1 MIALPRRSVFQQ
13 GRSVTS
19 ELAYGPVL
27 MKLLCTRLFCPG
39 RSVTSRSLRS
49 AGKKAVPGSS
59 SADGD
64 PGVYNCGA
72 QETIL
77 GTLAKDLCLMRNAMN
92 SGFTVNAAPSAE
104 SEAAPPQAKW
114 PYLEL
119 GIVAAIFFYLH
130 LFRFPFLPIWHWGDQ
145 SVFLEHAERMLHGA
159 VLYRDLFQLNLPGT
173 EYLYYLLFLCFGV
186 RLWIAPLIVFVALT
200 ASTLLVY
207 SLSRAVLR
215 GSAALLPV
223 AAFLVICQRSSMDGT
238 HHLYSTLLVFAAV
251 SLVVRARNY
260 LWLCCAGTLLGLA
273 TLFTSS
279 RGVFV
284 AAGVCLF
291 FIWKFRDWGK
301 ALLAVCALLIPLV
314 AVISA
319 ALTYLAT
326 SVAPRAL
333 FESLVVFPVHYF
345 SAGRFN
351 TRAMFFAEL
360 NSALPLRPHSVLLV
374 GLWFAIKAAVPLLFI
389 AFIARRLL
397 FKPIELRGSP
407 SNQALVLYFFAGS
420 FELLAQASSLSQARL
435 NCAAAFAYIL
445 GAAMLHDSGKRRLI
459 GTALAVTCLIGLAEV
474 TAAVIHPVQKLD
486 SPRGSVV
493 FLHGERY
500 EMVAWL
506 FRNAHP
512 GDRLFGDPDL
522 NFALGL
528 ANPAEVQW
536 VENDAFTRPEQVRKL
551 LIALNR
557 YPTRFF
563 IWDDVMDRSGP
574 GDNLQPLRVYL
585 KEHYHLA
592 QHFSGGAEILVDNDL
607 FPR

>member
-1 MIALPRRSVFQQ
+1 
-13 GRSVTS
+13 
-19 ELAYGPVL
+19 
-27 MKLLCTRLFCPG
+27 
-39 RSVTSRSLRS
+39 
-49 AGKKAVPGSS
+49 
-59 SADGD
+59 
-64 PGVYNCGA
+64 
-72 QETIL
+72 
-77 GTLAKDLCLMRNAMN
+77 MRNAMN
-92 SGFTVNAAPSAE
+92 SGDTVNAARSAE
-104 SEAAPPQAKW
+104 SKAVPPQAKW
-114 PYLEL
+114 PYLEV
-119 GIVAAIFFYLH
+119 GIVAAIFFYLQ

-145 SVFLEHAERMLHGA
+145 SVFLEHAERMLHGE

-173 EYLYYLLFLCFGV
+173 EYLYYWLFLCFGV
-186 RLWIAPLIVFVALT
+186 RLWIAPLMVFAALT

-215 GSAALLPV
+215 GWAALVPV
-223 AAFLVICQRSSMDGT
+223 AAFLVICQRSSMDGN

-251 SLVVRARNY
+251 SLVVRARKT
-260 LWLCCAGTLLGLA
+260 LWLCGAGALLGLA

-301 ALLAVCALLIPLV
+301 ALRAVCALLIPLV

-319 ALTYLAT
+319 ALAYLAT
-326 SVAPRAL
+326 TVAPRAL
-333 FESLVVFPVHYF
+333 FESLAIFPMHYF

-374 GLWFAIKAAVPLLFI
+374 GLWFAMKAAVPLMFM
-389 AFIARRLL
+389 AFIARRHF
-397 FKPIELRGSP
+397 FKPIELRGSG

-420 FELLAQASSLSQARL
+420 FELLAQASSMSLSRM

-445 GAAMLHDSGKRRLI
+445 GAAMLHDSGKRRWI
-459 GTALAVTCLIGLAEV
+459 GAALAVTGLIGLAEV
-474 TAAVIHPVQKLD
+474 TAAVIHPTQKLD
-486 SPRGSVV
+486 SPRGSVA
-493 FLHGERY
+493 FLHGERF

-522 NFALGL
+522 NFVLGL

-536 VENDAFTRPEQVRKL
+536 VENDAFTRPEQVRNL
-551 LIALNR
+551 LIALHR

-563 IWDDVMDRSGP
+563 IWDDAMDGSGP

-585 KEHYHLA
+585 KEHDHLA
-592 QHFSGGAEILVDNDL
+592 QHFGGGAEILVDNDL
-607 FPR
+607 FPK

>member
-1 MIALPRRSVFQQ
+1 MQ
-13 GRSVTS
+13 
-19 ELAYGPVL
+19 
-27 MKLLCTRLFCPG
+27 
-39 RSVTSRSLRS
+39 
-49 AGKKAVPGSS
+49 
-59 SADGD
+59 
-64 PGVYNCGA
+64 
-72 QETIL
+72 
-77 GTLAKDLCLMRNAMN
+77 NAMN
-92 SGFTVNAAPSAE
+92 SGCTINAAASAA
-104 SEAAPPQAKW
+104 SEAPPPQAKW
-114 PYLEL
+114 PYLEV

-130 LFRFPFLPIWHWGDQ
+130 LYRFPFLPIWHWGDQ
-145 SVFLEHAERMLHGA
+145 SVFLDHAERMLDGA

-173 EYLYYLLFLCFGV
+173 EYLYYWLFLCFGV

-207 SLSRAVLR
+207 SLARAVLR
-215 GSAALLPV
+215 GWAALLPV
-223 AAFLVICQRSSMDGT
+223 AAFLVICQRISMDGT

-251 SLVVRARNY
+251 SLVVRARNT
-260 LWLCCAGTLLGLA
+260 LWLCGAGALLGLA
-273 TLFTSS
+273 TLFTSG
-279 RGVFV
+279 RGVSV
-284 AAGVCLF
+284 AAGVCVF
-291 FIWKFRDWGK
+291 FIWKFRDWRK
-301 ALLAVCALLIPLV
+301 ASQSIAALLLPLIAAV
-314 AVISA
+314 SA

-326 SVAPRAL
+326 TVAPRAL
-333 FESLVVFPVHYF
+333 FESLVVFPMHYF

-351 TRAMFFAEL
+351 TPAMFFAEL
-360 NSALPLRPHSVLLV
+360 NSALPLRPHSVLFV
-374 GLWFAIKAAVPLLFI
+374 GLWLATKATVPLLFI

-397 FKPIELRGSP
+397 FKPIERRGSR

-420 FELLAQASSLSQARL
+420 FELLAQAGSLSQARL

-459 GTALAVTCLIGLAEV
+459 GAALAITGLIGLAEV
-474 TAAVIHPVQKLD
+474 TAAVIHPVEKFD

-493 FLHGERY
+493 FLRGERY

-522 NFALGL
+522 NFVLGL

-536 VENDAFTRPEQVRKL
+536 VEYDAFTRPEQVSKL
-551 LIALNR
+551 LIALDR

-592 QHFSGGAEILVDNDL
+592 LHFSGGAEVLVENDF